1 MAGYG
6 RVGVSAVRPVGNIQ
20 ETHQYDVDV
29 RFDIGFDWG
38 GYNYNPAPYRIT
50 CDGQTQSGSQAFS
63 IPSGGGNVV
72 WGNIGGTK
80 TFRITMPNSGQN
92 KTIQLSATINTELN
106 PSVIN
111 ASGSYTLS
119 AVTWSYTVKYDANG
133 GSNTPASQTKQHGKN
148 LVLSSTVPIKNGYI
162 FLGWSYI

>member
-6 RVGVSAVRPVGNIQ
+6 RVGVSAVRPVRNIQ

-63 IPSGGGNVV
+63 IPSGGGKAHIITKDEIARHDHGFINGSHTAF
-72 WGNIGGTK
+72 WGSGGTV
-80 TFRITMPNSGQN
+80 FLNSGDMQAG
-92 KTIQLSATINTELN
+92 SN
-106 PSVIN
+106 PSVNKLVIKQ
-111 ASGSYTLS
+111 GS
-119 AVTWSYTVKYDANG
+119 WSKTDFNSTTQKAHN
-133 GSNTPASQTKQHGKN
+133 N
-148 LVLSSTVPIKNGYI
+148 LQPYMTYYI
-162 FLGWSYI
+162 WQKTA